1 MIHHARRK
9 TRTAALAGLAVAGLA
24 ATLLSGCGGSANAGG
39 STESGVTALRY
50 QGWAEQ
56 VSLPEVAESLGY
68 FDGKVTLDWV
78 GNTISGPQDIQS
90 AATGQTDFGG
100 AFGGAVAKLR
110 SSGARITAV
119 INYYGGDEKAFTG
132 YYVLNNS
139 PIRQPADLVGKKI
152 GVNTLGGQ
160 NEADIYNELSQVGLP
175 YTQIK
180 KATLV
185 PLPPP
190 NTEDALRKGQID
202 VAALGGQFQQRAVAA
217 GGIRPIFTEYQQ
229 YGAFNGGQYVF
240 RDDFIKKNPQA
251 VTAFVDG
258 IGKAIEWE
266 RNTPRAQVIER
277 FTKIIE
283 GRHRPNE
290 TTKSLKYWLS
300 IGVPSKYGVIT
311 DGDFS
316 RWQNWLVASGSVKQP
331 VNPSGLYTNKYN
343 PNVGGSSAT
352 ATEET

>member
-1 MIHHARRK
+1 M
-9 TRTAALAGLAVAGLA
+9 TT
-24 ATLLSGCGGSANAGG
+24 
-39 STESGVTALRY
+39 LRY
-50 QGWAEQ
+50 QGWTEQ

-68 FDGKVTLDWV
+68 FRGKVKLEWV

-100 AFGGAVAKLR
+100 AFGGAVAKLQ
-110 SSGARITAV
+110 SSGAPITAV
-119 INYYGGDEKAFTG
+119 INYYGGDEKTFTG
-132 YYVLNNS
+132 YYVLNDS
-139 PIRQPADLVGKKI
+139 PITKPADLVGKKI

-160 NEADIYNELSQVGLP
+160 NEADVYNELSKAGLP
-175 YTQIK
+175 YEQIK

-190 NTEDALRKGQID
+190 NTEDTLRKGQID

-217 GGIRPIFTEYQQ
+217 GGIRPVFTEYEQ

-266 RNTPRAQVIER
+266 RSTPRAEVIAH

-283 GRHRPNE
+283 GRSRPNE

-300 IGVPSKYGVIT
+300 IGVPAKYGEIT
-311 DGDFS
+311 DDDFS
-316 RWQNWLVASGSVKQP
+316 RWQNWLVASGAVKRP
-331 VNPSGLYTNKYN
+331 VEPSELYTNKFN
-343 PNVGGSSAT
+343 PNIGSASAAE
-352 ATEET
+352 ATP

>member
-1 MIHHARRK
+1 MVHHIRNS
-9 TRTAALAGLAVAGLA
+9 TRTTILAGFAVAGLA
-24 ATLLSGCGGSANAGG
+24 ATVLSGCSGSAKAEGAD
-39 STESGVTALRY
+39 SGVTALRY

-68 FDGKVTLDWV
+68 FNGKVKLDWV

-100 AFGGAVAKLR
+100 AFGGAVAKLE
-110 SSGARITAV
+110 SSGAAITAV
-119 INYYGGDEKAFTG
+119 INYYGGDDKAFTG

-139 PIRQPADLVGKKI
+139 PIKNPADLVGKKI

-160 NEADIYNELSQVGLP
+160 NEADVYNRLSQAGLP
-175 YTQIK
+175 YEQIK

-202 VAALGGQFQQRAVAA
+202 IAALGGQFQQRAVAA
-217 GGIRPIFTEYQQ
+217 GGIRPVFTEFEQ

-240 RDDFIKKNPQA
+240 RDDFIKKHPQA
-251 VTAFVDG
+251 VTAFVGG

-266 RNTPRAQVIER
+266 RDTPRDQVIAQ

-283 GRHRPNE
+283 SRKRPNE
-290 TTKSLKYWLS
+290 TTKSLKFWLS
-300 IGVPSKYGVIT
+300 VGVPSKYGVIT
-311 DGDFS
+311 DDDFS
-316 RWQNWLVASGSVKQP
+316 RWQNWLVASGAVKQP
-331 VNPSGLYTNKYN
+331 VDPSTLYTNKFN
-343 PNVGGSSAT
+343 PNVAGAT
-352 ATEET
+352 ATATGGTS